1 MSNITRQYNE
11 FQDLATTNVDF
22 ALIHAKYKKIKEAFE
37 SLSAVHMTLVSE
49 LQPEKIEP
57 EKTTYTEAKN
67 KYEEA
72 MRQHRNLK
80 EQHRLQGEVVPEDS
94 VSQVASHTSK
104 ASEASSA
111 RAKAAAKKAALLVQA
126 RYLKQMN
133 EIELQRL
140 DIEQHLRG
148 MQQRADLERRRAMAE
163 RQQREAEAEGE
174 AELKHLDHVQISQ
187 VVNKIYYYYYCN
199 WI

>member
-1 MSNITRQYNE
+1 MSSSGETTGSMQRSTAGTQSDIRDRVPNQVDLDQDGVRSERLNSLRRSRSEYMSNITRQYNE

-49 LQPEKIEP
+49 LQPEKIEA

-67 KYEEA
+67 KYVEA

-104 ASEASSA
+104 ASETSSA

-140 DIEQHLRG
+140 DIEQH
-148 MQQRADLERRRAMAE
+148 
-163 RQQREAEAEGE
+163 
-174 AELKHLDHVQISQ
+174 
-187 VVNKIYYYYYCN
+187 
-199 WI
+199 

>member
-1 MSNITRQYNE
+1 MSSSGETTGSMQRSTAGTQSDIRDRVPNRTLDQDGVRSERLNSLRRSRSEYMSNITRQYNE

-49 LQPEKIEP
+49 LQPEKIEA

-104 ASEASSA
+104 ASETSSA

-140 DIEQHLRG
+140 DIEQH
-148 MQQRADLERRRAMAE
+148 
-163 RQQREAEAEGE
+163 
-174 AELKHLDHVQISQ
+174 
-187 VVNKIYYYYYCN
+187 
-199 WI
+199 